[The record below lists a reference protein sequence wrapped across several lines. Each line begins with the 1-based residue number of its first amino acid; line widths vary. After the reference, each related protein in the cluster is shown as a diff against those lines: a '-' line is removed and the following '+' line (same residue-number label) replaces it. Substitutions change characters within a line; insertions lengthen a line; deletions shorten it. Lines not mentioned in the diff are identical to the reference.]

1 MIRIVTDSTADIPP
15 DMVERLGI
23 AVVPSYIAF
32 GDETYQDGVDL
43 TKEQF
48 YDKLIASRVIPTTAA
63 PPIGAYEEVFRRL
76 ASETD
81 EIISL
86 QLISGLSALY
96 SVAAV
101 AARNVSQA
109 TGVRIEVVD
118 TGQVTM
124 GYGWMA
130 VAAAEAAGRG
140 ETLDRIVTLVEGMK
154 PRARVLAILDTLEF
168 VHRGGRV
175 NWATAMIG
183 TLLRVK
189 PIIEIYLGKVELLER
204 TRTIERSLDRL
215 MERLQAMGQL
225 ERAIV
230 LHANALPLAHRLA
243 ERLQA
248 VYPNWELRIG
258 HAGVTIASHAGPGAV
273 GVACVAAG

>member
-1 MIRIVTDSTADIPP
+1 MIRVVTDSTADIPP

-23 AVVPSYIAF
+23 TVVPSYIAF
-32 GDETYQDGVDL
+32 GVETYRDGVDL
-43 TKEQF
+43 TKQQF

-63 PPIGAYEEVFRRL
+63 PPIGAYEEVFGRL

-81 EIISL
+81 EILSL
-86 QLISGLSALY
+86 QLTGRLSALY
-96 SVAAV
+96 SVAAI
-101 AARNVSQA
+101 AAQNVSQA
-109 TGVRIEVVD
+109 MGIRIEVVD
-118 TGQVTM
+118 TGQITM

-130 VAAAEAAGRG
+130 VAAAEAAIRG
-140 ETLDRIVTLVEGMK
+140 ETLDQIVTLVEGMK
-154 PRARVLAILDTLEF
+154 PRTRVLAILDTLEF

-175 NWATAMIG
+175 NWATTMIG

-215 MERLQAMGQL
+215 MERLQAMGRL

-248 VYPNWELRIG
+248 VYPDWELRIG

>member
-1 MIRIVTDSTADIPP
+1 
-15 DMVERLGI
+15 MVEKLGI
-23 AVVPSYIAF
+23 TVVPSYIVF
-32 GDETYQDGVDL
+32 GSETYQDGVDL
-43 TKEQF
+43 TKQQF

-63 PPIGAYEEVFRRL
+63 PPIGAYEEAFSRL
-76 ASETD
+76 AKETA

-86 QLISGLSALY
+86 QLVGELSALY
-96 SVAAV
+96 GLAVIAAQ
-101 AARNVSQA
+101 NVSKA
-109 TGVRIEVVD
+109 LGIRIEVVD

-130 VAAAEAAGRG
+130 VAAAEAARRG
-140 ETLDRIVTLVEGMK
+140 ETLDQIVAIVEGMK

-175 NWATAMIG
+175 NWATAMLG

-189 PIIEIYLGKVELLER
+189 PIIEVRLGKVELLER

-215 MERLQAMGQL
+215 IEQIQALGQM

-230 LHANALPLAHRLA
+230 LHTNAPALAGRLA
-243 ERLQA
+243 KRLQA
-248 VYPNWELRIG
+248 VYPEWEPLIVQ
-258 HAGVTIASHAGPGAV
+258 AGVTIASHAGPGAV
-273 GVACVAAG
+273 GVACIAAG